1 MNILFTQNAWEE
13 YCYWQDNDK
22 KIISKIRDLLSQIQ
36 RTPFQGIGNPEGLRN
51 NLKGYWSRRIT
62 REHRIVYK
70 VDGIKPN
77 QVLTVVQLRYHY

>member
-22 KIISKIRDLLSQIQ
+22 KIISKIRDLLTQIQ
-36 RTPFQGIGNPEGLRN
+36 RTPFQGIGNPEALRN

-70 VDGIKPN
+70 VEGKKPN
-77 QVLTVVQLRYHY
+77 QVLTVVQLRFHY